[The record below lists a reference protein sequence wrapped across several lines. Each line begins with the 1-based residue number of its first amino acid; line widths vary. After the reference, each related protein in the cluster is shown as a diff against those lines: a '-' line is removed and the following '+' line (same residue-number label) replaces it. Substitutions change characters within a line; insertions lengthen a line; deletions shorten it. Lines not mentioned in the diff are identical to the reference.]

1 MKITV
6 LGAGAIG
13 AAVAQDLA
21 GHPDVTAVQVCDLR
35 ARHLQELPSHPKL
48 RSFQVDARD
57 TAVLRSILAGSQA
70 VVGAVPGEM
79 NVALAALCVDLGVHF
94 LDLGGSDR
102 VVERQLAL
110 SDEAR
115 ARGVWVVPN
124 CGLAPGLVNV
134 LCLEGMA
141 AFDAVEAA
149 HVRVGDLPLAP
160 VDPFDF
166 VVNWTAEK
174 LLEDYLDPVEVLRD
188 GALAHGTPLA
198 DLETL
203 CFPAPYGAVEAFTTQ
218 GGLGPLARS
227 IAGRVQTLDHKT
239 IRWPG
244 HAEKMRFLLALGL
257 ADRQTI
263 DVRTHLTYR
272 DVLVRRLRQRVPAEQ
287 ADALLLRVLVRGTK
301 DGRPQTLVYELLEEY
316 DAATGTTAMKR
327 CTAIPT
333 AVLAVMVASGEVP
346 GGGAA
351 PPEQVAPR
359 GRYLE
364 AVRARGLDVRA
375 HLYDG
380 HLAVTAPSLAD
391 DGPCAKHRAEGGA
404 STGAPSDVA
413 PSKEA
418 GA

>member
-21 GHPDVTAVQVCDLR
+21 GNPDVTAVQVCDLR
-35 ARHLQELPSHPKL
+35 ARHLQDLPSHPKL

-57 TAVLRSILAGSQA
+57 TAVLRSILGGSQA
-70 VVGAVPGEM
+70 VVGCVPGEM
-79 NVALAALCVDLGVHF
+79 NPGLAGLCVDLGVHF
-94 LDLGGSDR
+94 LDLGGSDA

-110 SDEAR
+110 DDEAR
-115 ARGVWVVPN
+115 QRGVWVIPN

-134 LCLEGMA
+134 LCLEGIA
-141 AFDAVEAA
+141 AFDEVDAA
-149 HVRVGDLPLAP
+149 HVRVGCVP
-160 VDPFDF
+160 VVPGDPFDF
-166 VVNWTAEK
+166 VVNWSAEK
-174 LLEDYLDPVEVLRD
+174 LLEDYLDPVDVLRN

-198 DLETL
+198 DVETL
-203 CFPAPYGAVEAFTTQ
+203 CFPAPFGAVEAFTTQ

-227 IAGRVQTLDHKT
+227 VAGKVRTLDHKT

-244 HAEKMRFLLALGL
+244 HADKMRFVLALGL

-287 ADALLLRVLVRGTK
+287 ADALLLRVLVRGLQ
-301 DGRPQTLVYELLEEY
+301 GGQPRTLVYEMLERY

-327 CTAIPT
+327 CTAIPA
-333 AVLAVMVASGEVP
+333 AVLAGMVAAGEVP

-359 GRYLE
+359 ARYLD
-364 AVRARGLDVRA
+364 AVRARGLDVRS
-375 HLYDG
+375 HLYEG
-380 HLAVTAPSLAD
+380 HLAVTDARLAE
-391 DGPCAKHRAEGGA
+391 DGPCAQRD
-404 STGAPSDVA
+404 GAPL
-413 PSKEA
+413 PEP
-418 GA
+418 